1 MEKLRTNDKVL
12 EVKNLRISFRT
23 NTGTVKAVRG
33 IDFSLRKGKTL
44 AIVGESGSG
53 KSVTSKAILGILANN
68 KIVEDGQI
76 IYDGK
81 DLLKLNE
88 EQFTKIRGVK
98 ISMIF
103 QDPLSSL
110 NPIMKVGKQLTEAMY
125 LKAKATRKEAFK
137 YLVEV
142 NKVLL
147 TECEKENVNEINAM
161 IKEINN
167 MKLGSDFN
175 ALVENHKHLFVE
187 AINKSIEKQKDA
199 IKNALVTINNFKDT
213 ELADEYSFNTNKV
226 KAEAKKIGLE
236 LKKAIFNLQIEADDI
251 IEVYESSLEFYVKSY
266 EEAIKQT
273 EERRILLEKHNVK
286 SVYDL
291 PAEIRVGLK
300 EVIVDKSVYFKD
312 IVDSTNQLIEH
323 LNFILND
330 KDFIADNIVNDLMK
344 YYVEQIIASKTI
356 LTKEETKKRA
366 IKLLEE
372 VGINDPEKRFNQYP
386 FEFSGGM
393 RQRIVI
399 AIALSSNPEVLICD
413 EPTTALDVTIQAQIL
428 ELINKLKAEKNLS
441 IIFITHDLGVVANMA
456 DDIAVM
462 YAGKIVE
469 YGTVYD
475 IFYDPRHPYTWAL
488 LGSMPDLDTKE
499 KLDAI
504 PGTPPNMLLPPKGD
518 AFASRN
524 KYALEIDY
532 EAQPPFFKVS
542 DTHYAATWLLDEYAP
557 EVEAPKIVKQRII
570 NSLKKNSSNK
580 PSYTLEKNS
589 ILNHLGGKEDE

>member
-1 MEKLRTNDKVL
+1 
-12 EVKNLRISFRT
+12 
-23 NTGTVKAVRG
+23 
-33 IDFSLRKGKTL
+33 
-44 AIVGESGSG
+44 
-53 KSVTSKAILGILANN
+53 
-68 KIVEDGQI
+68 
-76 IYDGK
+76 
-81 DLLKLNE
+81 
-88 EQFTKIRGVK
+88 
-98 ISMIF
+98 
-103 QDPLSSL
+103 
-110 NPIMKVGKQLTEAMY
+110 MKVGKQLTEAMY

-137 YLVEV
+137 YLVKV

-213 ELADEYSFNTNKV
+213 ELANENSFNANKV
-226 KAEAKKIGLE
+226 KAEAKKIGIE

-251 IEVYESSLEFYVKSY
+251 IEVYESSLEFYIKSY

-330 KDFIADNIVNDLMK
+330 KEFIADNIVNDLIK

-372 VGINDPEKRFNQYP
+372 VGINDPERRFNQYP

>member
-1 MEKLRTNDKVL
+1 MIKLERVSKIYNNNGVLTTGLHNINLELEKNEIV
-12 EVKNLRISFRT
+12 
-23 NTGTVKAVRG
+23 
-33 IDFSLRKGKTL
+33 

-137 YLVEV
+137 YLVKV

-147 TECEKENVNEINAM
+147 SECEKENVNEINEM

-167 MKLGSDFN
+167 MNLGFDFN
-175 ALVENHKHLFVE
+175 ALVEKYKHLFIE
-187 AINKSIEKQKDA
+187 ATNKSIEKQKEA
-199 IKNALVTINNFKDT
+199 IRNVLILLNDFKANELSNETTFNA
-213 ELADEYSFNTNKV
+213 NKV
-226 KAEAKKIGLE
+226 KVEAKKLGLE
-236 LKKAIFNLQIEADDI
+236 LKKAVFNLEIEADDI
-251 IEVYESSLEFYVKSY
+251 IEVYESSLEFYAKSY
-266 EEAIKQT
+266 EEAIKNT
-273 EERRILLEKHNVK
+273 EERRLLLEKHNVK

-300 EVIVDKSVYFKD
+300 EVIVDKNVYFKD
-312 IVDSTNQLIEH
+312 IVDTTNQLIEH

-330 KDFIADNIVNDLMK
+330 KDFIADNIVNDLIK
-344 YYVEQIIASKTI
+344 YYVEQIVASKTI

-366 IKLLEE
+366 ITLLEE
-372 VGINDPEKRFNQYP
+372 VGINDPERRFNQYP

>member
-213 ELADEYSFNTNKV
+213 ELVDENSFNANKV

-330 KDFIADNIVNDLMK
+330 KEFIANNIVNDLIK

-372 VGINDPEKRFNQYP
+372 VGINDPERRFNQYP

>member
-137 YLVEV
+137 YLVKV

-213 ELADEYSFNTNKV
+213 ELANENSFNANKV
-226 KAEAKKIGLE
+226 KAEAKKIGIE

-251 IEVYESSLEFYVKSY
+251 IEVYESSLEFYIKSY

-330 KDFIADNIVNDLMK
+330 KEFIADNIVNDLIK

-372 VGINDPEKRFNQYP
+372 VGINDPERRFNQYP